1 VNLTLD
7 EALKKGV
14 EAHAAGQIQE
24 ANRFYLSILKA
35 QPKHPDANHN
45 MGALCM
51 DVGKV
56 QEALPF
62 FKAAVTATPSAVKF
76 WLDYIDALIKLDRTF
91 DANAAF
97 KQAKNNG
104 AKGEAFD
111 QFETIFSGRGISEVN
126 PQDPPSNEFQPII
139 NLFTQRRLEQA
150 LSATSQ
156 MLERFPKSSALY
168 NIAGA
173 SNAGLMQFDAA
184 LVSYKHVLRIQPNN
198 AEVYYN
204 IGSVLQ
210 SLGDPEA
217 AIDSYK
223 KALKIKPDYAD
234 AYNNIGVLLNDKDDP
249 EAAIESYKQALMIQ
263 PDNVGAKSNL
273 LALLTS
279 YTPQKAYPNLIM
291 TVNEAIQKIDMKDNA
306 SNIIISDRQAADLFD
321 KASGNISSYGLE
333 LSTGLSQ
340 AYRKSSVDLNC
351 KRHMSIF
358 KKHGVI
364 PEFCFGCYKVQVN
377 PRSIIEL
384 IKLYFVF
391 DQLELNKNNS
401 RKCMVELRPNIAG
414 FYKGYIFCS
423 GLKQA
428 NQISAHVN
436 EVLEKRIGSGL
447 SSTVKRGCS
456 EYPISFPDYKEINNS
471 GAQLMNYNKDWKVI
485 EEDYDKKTPMH
496 AKKNKRPSIAGL
508 NLNDTLIIRNWI
520 DYAKGIGDPSAD
532 LINQT
537 PIINKR
543 IYERAKAR
551 LDRFIFSS

>member
-1 VNLTLD
+1 MNLTLD

-391 DQLELNKNNS
+391 DQIELNKNNS

>member
-340 AYRKSSVDLNC
+340 AYRKSSIDLNC

>member
-1 VNLTLD
+1 MNLTLD

-291 TVNEAIQKIDMKDNA
+291 TVNEAIQKIDMKNNA

-340 AYRKSSVDLNC
+340 AYRKSSIDLNC

>member
-291 TVNEAIQKIDMKDNA
+291 TVNEAIQKIDMKNNA

>member
-223 KALKIKPDYAD
+223 KALEIKPDYAD

>member
-126 PQDPPSNEFQPII
+126 PQDPPSNELQPII

-234 AYNNIGVLLNDKDDP
+234 AYNNIGVLLNDKNDP

-279 YTPQKAYPNLIM
+279 YTPQKTYPNLIM

-306 SNIIISDRQAADLFD
+306 SNIIISDRQAAKLFD

-456 EYPISFPDYKEINNS
+456 EYPISFPDYKEINNL

>member
-1 VNLTLD
+1 MELTLD

-223 KALKIKPDYAD
+223 KALEIKPDYAD

>member
-1 VNLTLD
+1 MNLTLD

-223 KALKIKPDYAD
+223 KALEIKPDYAD

-340 AYRKSSVDLNC
+340 AYRKSSIDLNC

>member
-551 LDRFIFSS
+551 LDRFIFSL

>member
-306 SNIIISDRQAADLFD
+306 SNIIISDRQAANLFD

>member
-1 VNLTLD
+1 MNLTLD

-45 MGALCM
+45 MGALFM

>member
-1 VNLTLD
+1 MNLTLD

>member
-1 VNLTLD
+1 MNLTLD

-456 EYPISFPDYKEINNS
+456 EYPISFPDYKEINNL

>member
-1 VNLTLD
+1 MNLTLD

-45 MGALCM
+45 LGALCM

-234 AYNNIGVLLNDKDDP
+234 AYNNIGVLLNDKNDP

-279 YTPQKAYPNLIM
+279 YTPQKTYPNLIM

-306 SNIIISDRQAADLFD
+306 SNIIISDRQAANLFD

-456 EYPISFPDYKEINNS
+456 EYPISFPDYKEINNL

>member
-1 VNLTLD
+1 MNLTLD

-340 AYRKSSVDLNC
+340 AYRKSSIDLNC

-391 DQLELNKNNS
+391 DQIELNKNNS

>member
-1 VNLTLD
+1 MNLTLD

-223 KALKIKPDYAD
+223 KALEIKPDYAD

-249 EAAIESYKQALMIQ
+249 LS
-263 PDNVGAKSNL
+263 S
-273 LALLTS
+273 
-279 YTPQKAYPNLIM
+279 LIVKLP
-291 TVNEAIQKIDMKDNA
+291 T
-306 SNIIISDRQAADLFD
+306 
-321 KASGNISSYGLE
+321 Y
-333 LSTGLSQ
+333 
-340 AYRKSSVDLNC
+340 
-351 KRHMSIF
+351 
-358 KKHGVI
+358 
-364 PEFCFGCYKVQVN
+364 
-377 PRSIIEL
+377 L
-384 IKLYFVF
+384 IKL
-391 DQLELNKNNS
+391 
-401 RKCMVELRPNIAG
+401 
-414 FYKGYIFCS
+414 
-423 GLKQA
+423 
-428 NQISAHVN
+428 
-436 EVLEKRIGSGL
+436 
-447 SSTVKRGCS
+447 
-456 EYPISFPDYKEINNS
+456 
-471 GAQLMNYNKDWKVI
+471 
-485 EEDYDKKTPMH
+485 
-496 AKKNKRPSIAGL
+496 
-508 NLNDTLIIRNWI
+508 
-520 DYAKGIGDPSAD
+520 
-532 LINQT
+532 
-537 PIINKR
+537 
-543 IYERAKAR
+543 RA
-551 LDRFIFSS
+551 I

>member
-1 VNLTLD
+1 MNLTLD

-291 TVNEAIQKIDMKDNA
+291 TVNEAIQKIDMKNNA

>member
-1 VNLTLD
+1 MNLTLD

-223 KALKIKPDYAD
+223 KALEIKPDYAD

-340 AYRKSSVDLNC
+340 AYRKSSIDLNC

-391 DQLELNKNNS
+391 DQIELNKNNS

>member
-1 VNLTLD
+1 MNLTLD

-56 QEALPF
+56 HEALPF

-234 AYNNIGVLLNDKDDP
+234 AYNNIGVLLNDKNDP

-279 YTPQKAYPNLIM
+279 YTPQKTYPNLIM

-306 SNIIISDRQAADLFD
+306 SNIIISDRQAAKLFD

-456 EYPISFPDYKEINNS
+456 EYPISFPDYKEINNL

>member
-1 VNLTLD
+1 MNLTLD

-263 PDNVGAKSNL
+263 PDNVGAQSNL

-340 AYRKSSVDLNC
+340 AYRKSSIDLNC

>member
-1 VNLTLD
+1 MNLTLD

-340 AYRKSSVDLNC
+340 AYRKSSIDLNC

>member
-1 VNLTLD
+1 MNLTLD

-306 SNIIISDRQAADLFD
+306 SNIIISDRQAANLFD

-384 IKLYFVF
+384 IKLYFIF

>member
-1 VNLTLD
+1 MNLTLD

-223 KALKIKPDYAD
+223 KALEIKPDYAD

>member
-1 VNLTLD
+1 
-7 EALKKGV
+7 
-14 EAHAAGQIQE
+14 
-24 ANRFYLSILKA
+24 
-35 QPKHPDANHN
+35 
-45 MGALCM
+45 
-51 DVGKV
+51 
-56 QEALPF
+56 
-62 FKAAVTATPSAVKF
+62 
-76 WLDYIDALIKLDRTF
+76 
-91 DANAAF
+91 
-97 KQAKNNG
+97 
-104 AKGEAFD
+104 
-111 QFETIFSGRGISEVN
+111 
-126 PQDPPSNEFQPII
+126 
-139 NLFTQRRLEQA
+139 
-150 LSATSQ
+150 
-156 MLERFPKSSALY
+156 
-168 NIAGA
+168 
-173 SNAGLMQFDAA
+173 
-184 LVSYKHVLRIQPNN
+184 
-198 AEVYYN
+198 
-204 IGSVLQ
+204 
-210 SLGDPEA
+210 
-217 AIDSYK
+217 
-223 KALKIKPDYAD
+223 
-234 AYNNIGVLLNDKDDP
+234 
-249 EAAIESYKQALMIQ
+249 
-263 PDNVGAKSNL
+263 
-273 LALLTS
+273 
-279 YTPQKAYPNLIM
+279 
-291 TVNEAIQKIDMKDNA
+291 MKDNA